1 MLLWLSYEIGLDIE
15 LELLRIDFGL
25 VFFVNGS
32 LLDSNADSQWLL
44 SCNPNECAM
53 THSKNESVTAEIFLS
68 WFGTRTAYNPETG
81 IVTDAYRHQDS
92 TSTRGVLRTHQ
103 KSKHPDSKQRR
114 NEPENFILQKRI
126 VLRID
131 EFWIFCVVSKKLHW
145 LMNLRG
151 EGVSNVL
158 DWSQSSRIAV
168 LQWRFVYFVM
178 HFVLRFTSR
187 CRKDCV
193 Q

>member
-15 LELLRIDFGL
+15 LELLGL
-25 VFFVNGS
+25 IFFVNGS

-131 EFWIFCVVSKKLHW
+131 EFWIFVWFQRNCT
-145 LMNLRG
+145 
-151 EGVSNVL
+151 
-158 DWSQSSRIAV
+158 DWWI
-168 LQWRFVYFVM
+168 WEEKVYRM
-178 HFVLRFTSR
+178 
-187 CRKDCV
+187 C
-193 Q
+193 